1 MSNYNTWQYRTHS
14 TCQEPRCCPPDSLE
28 GTPPHA
34 ETSGATVS
42 APLTPAPSAV
52 EYSACLRPY
61 GYTASCFT
69 PLCRRLT
76 TDFSVSGT
84 AMYSYPDTK
93 PVILRECDVA
103 RFESWARGDGVL
115 DTSAAAAASDSL
127 APRLALATHQGRSGQ
142 TSIPCDRSDR
152 LTSYTAAVSDQ
163 RAAAVYSRPPRHS
176 EIAMFSGL
184 GNQQSGEACRCGLTV
199 ALRRLLCLHS
209 EGGDSVSAC
218 ERRDTEA

>member
-1 MSNYNTWQYRTHS
+1 MFAPHQKVDLRSGKLIYLVSSCPMSNLATNYNTWQYRTHS

-28 GTPPHA
+28 GTPPHT

-42 APLTPAPSAV
+42 APLTAEPTGTLS
-52 EYSACLRPY
+52 S

-69 PLCRRLT
+69 PLCCRLT

-84 AMYSYPDTK
+84 AMYSYPETK

-103 RFESWARGDGVL
+103 RFESWVRGDGVL

-163 RAAAVYSRPPRHS
+163 RAAPVYSRPPRHS

-184 GNQQSGEACRCGLTV
+184 GNQRSGEACRYALTV
-199 ALRRLLCLHS
+199 AL
-209 EGGDSVSAC
+209 
-218 ERRDTEA
+218 